1 MDEAKSNKKCLSD
14 HTDSDDLIA
23 RKIRAAT
30 VFSRNFATQFFSP
43 TYFRIKT
50 LHIRHLD
57 VVENIKFLSFDVT
70 EKH

>member
-30 VFSRNFATQFFSP
+30 VFSRNFATQFFFSC
-43 TYFRIKT
+43 I
-50 LHIRHLD
+50 LQ
-57 VVENIKFLSFDVT
+57 NQDVT
-70 EKH
+70 Y

>member
-30 VFSRNFATQFFSP
+30 VFSRNFATQFFLLHTSESRR
-43 TYFRIKT
+43 YILDIYMWLKT
-50 LHIRHLD
+50 LCFEVSMLQK
-57 VVENIKFLSFDVT
+57 NI
-70 EKH
+70 